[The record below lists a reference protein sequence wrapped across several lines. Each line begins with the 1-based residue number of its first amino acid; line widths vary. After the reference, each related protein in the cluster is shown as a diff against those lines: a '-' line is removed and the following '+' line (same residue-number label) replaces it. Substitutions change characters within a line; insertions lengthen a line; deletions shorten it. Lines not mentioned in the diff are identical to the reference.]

1 LQFKLDLN
9 RLANNLMDRQII
21 WIYLIKKNKKD
32 MKYKILSAVLAF
44 TILGCNSSK
53 NVAKNDSEVTI
64 KNLSI
69 EEDKWLQNLTIEAE
83 GKRGSEIKEIPVYRA
98 SNKKV
103 NDIIHTK
110 LQVSFNW
117 ANQQLMGRA
126 ELTIKPFFY
135 PTNKLELNAKGFDVH
150 KVELFGEATKET
162 LTYSYD
168 GEIITI
174 DLDKTYK
181 RTEEYTI
188 YIEYTAKPEE
198 LTAGGSQAITSDKG
212 LYFINPLM
220 EDKNKMPQIW
230 TQGETQASS
239 CWFPTI
245 DSPNEKT
252 TQELYITVAD
262 KYKTLSNGNLISS
275 TKNENGTRTDYW
287 KQDLPHAPY
296 LFMMAVGQFTIVED
310 SWTRPNGK
318 KMLVDYYVEPAYEQ
332 YAKSIFGKTPKM
344 IGYFSD
350 LLEVEYPWDKY
361 SQIVVRDYVS
371 GAMENTSAVI
381 HGDFLYRTD
390 RELLDSDNESI
401 IAHELF
407 HHWFGDL
414 VTSESWSNLPMN
426 ESFANY
432 SQFLWDEFEHGA
444 MEADKNAYGEMQGY
458 QLSAVQGGYH
468 DLIWFDYDEK
478 EQMFDGHSYNK
489 GGRILHM
496 LRKYVGDEA
505 FFLSLKDYL
514 TKRKFNTGESHDLR
528 LSFEEIT
535 GEDLNWY
542 FNQWFF
548 DKGHPDLVFN
558 QAYDSAKN
566 ELTVSIEQTQNFDN
580 MPLFQLPI
588 DIDIYTINGK
598 ERKKIIVT
606 KSKQDF
612 TFTTETPL
620 LVNIDATKTLLA
632 DKEDNKSEEQ
642 WIYQLNNAPLYL
654 DKKEAI
660 AELKSSKNL
669 EAQKA
674 LVNALSHE
682 FYGVKHLAVKSL
694 GKAKKNYPEE
704 IKKALV
710 VFTTD
715 KKSSVRADGIKYL
728 EKYYETDVATKL
740 AIETGVNDQSYKVI
754 GESIKAMSKIDSKK
768 AMELAKSFEAEQN
781 TSVKNLVA
789 DVYASEGGAEQHD
802 FFINAIKGESGMNK
816 YGLLMSYKRYMA
828 NQDEKELEK
837 AIGVYT
843 DVAQN
848 SSAWWIKMQGYQSLF
863 SAEDKVSNRITE
875 LETELKNTDDVIV
888 KAQTEKDIMFFK
900 GIANKTESA
909 INESK
914 ANETDPKI
922 LGMFEVK
929 EMFEVK

>member
-1 LQFKLDLN
+1 
-9 RLANNLMDRQII
+9 
-21 WIYLIKKNKKD
+21 
-32 MKYKILSAVLAF
+32 MKYKILSVAIAF
-44 TILGCNSSK
+44 GVLGCNSSK
-53 NVAKNDSEVTI
+53 NVAKNDSEVII
-64 KNLSI
+64 KNVSV
-69 EEDKWLQNLTIEAE
+69 EEEMMPELTIQAE
-83 GKRGSEIKEIPVYRA
+83 GEDDNEIKEIPVYRA
-98 SNKKV
+98 SNTKV

-110 LQVSFNW
+110 LRVSFNW
-117 ANQQLMGRA
+117 AKQQLLGRA

-135 PTNKLELNAKGFDVH
+135 PTNKLELDAKGFDIH
-150 KVELFGEATKET
+150 KVELFKEATKQD
-162 LTYSYD
+162 LKYSYD
-168 GEIITI
+168 GEVIAI
-174 DLDKTYK
+174 DLDKTYT
-181 RTEEYTI
+181 RNEEYI
-188 YIEYTAKPEE
+188 VYIEYTAKPEE
-198 LTAGGSQAITSDKG
+198 LKAGGSQAITSDKG

-252 TQELYITVAD
+252 TEEIYITVAD
-262 KYKTLSNGNLISS
+262 KYKTLSNGVLVSS
-275 TKNENGTRTDYW
+275 TKNANGTRTDYW

-296 LFMMAVGQFTIVED
+296 LFMMAVGEFKVVQD

-318 KMLVDYYVEPAYEQ
+318 KMLVDYYVEPAYEP
-332 YAKSIFGKTPKM
+332 YAKDIFGKTPKM

-350 LLEVEYPWDKY
+350 LLGVEYPWDKY

-390 RELLDSDNESI
+390 RELLDADNESI

-414 VTSESWSNLPMN
+414 VTCESWSNLPMN

-432 SQFLWDEFEHGA
+432 SQFLWDEYEHGA
-444 MEADKNAYGEMQGY
+444 MEADKNAFGEMQGY
-458 QLSAVQGGYH
+458 KLSSLQGGYH
-468 DLIWFDYDEK
+468 DLIWFDYEER

-514 TKRKFNTGESHDLR
+514 NKRKFNTGESHDLR

-535 GEDLNWY
+535 GQDLNWF

-548 DKGHPDLVFN
+548 AKGHPDLEFN
-558 QAYDSAKN
+558 QTYDSTTK
-566 ELTVSIEQTQNFDN
+566 ELTVSIEQKQNFDN

-588 DIDIYTINGK
+588 DIDIYTANGK
-598 ERKKIIVT
+598 VRERITVT

-612 TFTTETPL
+612 TFNTEKPL
-620 LVNIDATKTLLA
+620 LVNIDATKTLLC

-660 AELKSSKNL
+660 EELKNSKNL

-674 LVNALSHE
+674 IVNAMSHE
-682 FYGVKHLAVKSL
+682 FYGVKHLAVKALS
-694 GKAKKNYPEE
+694 KAKKNYPEE
-704 IKKALV
+704 IKQALIA
-710 VFTTD
+710 FTKD
-715 KKSSVRADGIKYL
+715 KKSLVRADGIKYL
-728 EKYYETDVATKL
+728 EKYYETDEETKL
-740 AIETGVNDQSYKVI
+740 AIEQGTKDASYKVI

-768 AMELAKSFEAEQN
+768 AMELAKGFENESN

-789 DVYASEGGAEQHD
+789 DVYASEGGPAQHD
-802 FFINAIKGESGMNK
+802 FFINAMKGESGMNK
-816 YGLLMSYKRYMA
+816 YGLLMNYKRYIA
-828 NQDEKELEK
+828 NQDEKELDK
-837 AIGVYT
+837 AIDVYT

-848 SSAWWIKMQGYQSLF
+848 GSAWWIKMQGYQSLF
-863 SAEDKVSNRITE
+863 TTEDKIASRIAE
-875 LETELKNTDDVIV
+875 LETELNNTTDAIE

-900 GIANKTESA
+900 GLATKTETA

-914 ANETDPKI
+914 ANETDAKI
-922 LGMFEVK
+922 L
-929 EMFEVK
+929 EMFESLSN